1 MNGIARA
8 RALCLVG
15 LGLGVAAGSGC
26 AGSVTNMRPVAMV
39 NTTPAPN
46 ESVIVFMR
54 PSGTAFGIQSAV
66 FEAPDG
72 QPARLVGIVA
82 AKKKVAYRTTPGD
95 HMFMVIGESADF
107 MQARLEPGKV
117 YYALVTPRMGVWKA
131 RFSLAPVH
139 VANRFDLPG
148 WQAGTA
154 WVEMDQSS
162 GQWAAENAA
171 DVERKRAKYLAEWL
185 GKAPFD
191 RPVLAPEDGQ

>member
-1 MNGIARA
+1 MRGIARLGA
-8 RALCLVG
+8 VCLVG
-15 LGLGVAAGSGC
+15 VGVVVAAAGC
-26 AGSVTNMRPVAMV
+26 AGSVVNMRPVAMV
-39 NTTPAPN
+39 NTAPAPN

-54 PSGTAFGIQSAV
+54 PSGVAFAIQSAV

-82 AKKKVAYRTTPGD
+82 AKKKVAFRTTPGD

-139 VANRFDLPG
+139 VMNRNELPE
-148 WQAGTA
+148 WQSGTE
-154 WVEMDQSS
+154 WVEMDQTS

-171 DVERKRAKYLAEWL
+171 DVEQKRAKYLPEWL
-185 GKAPFD
+185 GKAPLD

>member
-1 MNGIARA
+1 MRGIARLGA
-8 RALCLVG
+8 VCLVG
-15 LGLGVAAGSGC
+15 VGVVVAAAGC
-26 AGSVTNMRPVAMV
+26 AGSVVNMRPVAMV

-54 PSGTAFGIQSAV
+54 PSGAAFGIQSAV

-82 AKKKVAYRTTPGD
+82 AKKKVAFRTTPGD

-139 VANRFDLPG
+139 ATNRFDIAD
-148 WQAGTA
+148 WQAGTE

-171 DVERKRAKYLAEWL
+171 DVEQKRAKYLPEWL
-185 GKAPFD
+185 GKLPLD
-191 RPVLAPEDGQ
+191 RPLLEPQDGQ

>member
-1 MNGIARA
+1 MKGIARLG
-8 RALCLVG
+8 ALSLVG
-15 LGLGVAAGSGC
+15 LGTIAASGC
-26 AGSVTNMRPVAMV
+26 AGSVTNMHPVAMV
-39 NTTPAPN
+39 NTAPAPN

-54 PSGTAFGIQSAV
+54 PSGVAFAIKSAV

-82 AKKKVAYRTTPGD
+82 AKKKVAFRTTPGD

-139 VANRFDLPG
+139 VMNRNELPE
-148 WQAGTA
+148 WQSGTE
-154 WVEMDQSS
+154 WVEMDQTS

-171 DVERKRAKYLAEWL
+171 DVEQKRAKYLPEWL
-185 GKAPFD
+185 GKAPLD